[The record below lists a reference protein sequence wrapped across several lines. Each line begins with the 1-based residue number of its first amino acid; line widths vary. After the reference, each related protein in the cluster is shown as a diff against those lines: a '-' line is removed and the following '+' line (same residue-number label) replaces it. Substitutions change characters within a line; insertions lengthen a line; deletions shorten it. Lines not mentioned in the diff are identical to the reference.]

1 MLVEDFSNT
10 KKVTDEMVGKWIVM
24 LQEYKGY
31 KSGWTAHV
39 AKAYNKDKAFQEAVK
54 ILYNRHEAE
63 LINKD
68 TAVNNLMKLKDT
80 MKL

>member
-1 MLVEDFSNT
+1 M
-10 KKVTDEMVGKWIVM
+10 
-24 LQEYKGY
+24 
-31 KSGWTAHV
+31 

-63 LINKD
+63 LINIT
-68 TAVNNLMKLKDT
+68 TATKNLMKLKDS